1 MKQRAFILVLALA
14 LCLGLCSCYEPPAPE
29 PQPDENTPSEPVADM
44 KVVSDGSL
52 TAIVV
57 EKSNDGMT
65 LEITNS
71 GNDNTVNCTFTSA
84 KIAGHEY
91 QIVQATYE
99 SSPLSIMRVGE
110 DKKTVN
116 LTLPSNDFA
125 RMKISSSDFKSAEDY
140 NNVDLRYSE
149 TYMGDNGPITKTE
162 RTISVKNA

>member
-84 KIAGHEY
+84 KIAGPVRLWSWLSDGGVIGHLTRNSLDEIY
-91 QIVQATYE
+91 H
-99 SSPLSIMRVGE
+99 SPEAELIRDKTNCGNMR
-110 DKKTVN
+110 
-116 LTLPSNDFA
+116 A
-125 RMKISSSDFKSAEDY
+125 I
-140 NNVDLRYSE
+140 
-149 TYMGDNGPITKTE
+149 I
-162 RTISVKNA
+162 I